1 MKEKKE
7 RLPPLEPSSVHFSEM
22 LCCAELQS
30 IVPKFVAVK
39 SRSRNFKRNVSN
51 IISNKVVRTI
61 SSEMDTIRK
70 RLGELEERIRKIDKL
85 DKLEARVRSLEEKLQ
100 RKQ

>member
-1 MKEKKE
+1 V
-7 RLPPLEPSSVHFSEM
+7 LWF
-22 LCCAELQS
+22 ELQP
-30 IVPKFVAVK
+30 IVFKFVAAK
-39 SRSRNFKRNVSN
+39 SQSRNFKRNVCC
-51 IISNKVVRTI
+51 IISIKVVRTI

>member
-1 MKEKKE
+1 
-7 RLPPLEPSSVHFSEM
+7 
-22 LCCAELQS
+22 
-30 IVPKFVAVK
+30 
-39 SRSRNFKRNVSN
+39 
-51 IISNKVVRTI
+51 VRTI

-100 RKQ
+100 KKQ